1 MTPVEFSGLLPGVR
15 SVRRYRREWLR
26 PDIFA
31 GLTLTALLIPAGMG
45 YAEASGLPPE
55 TGLYATIVPLLV
67 YAVIGPSR
75 TLVLGPDSALAP
87 IIAASIL
94 PLSGGD
100 PDRAVAL
107 AGLLAILMGAALVLA
122 SVARLGFVTDLLSK
136 PIRVG
141 YLNGIALVVIVGQV
155 PKLLGFS
162 VNRDS
167 LIDTARLTVQGL
179 ADGLTDPHA
188 VGIGATSLVLMLTVR
203 RYRRRFP
210 ALLVAVGGSMVVVAF
225 FGWTDQL
232 PVVGPLPEGLPA
244 PALGGLQW
252 SDVSSMIGP
261 ALGIALI
268 TFADTAVLSRAFAAR
283 RGESVDSNH
292 EMAAVGLAR
301 RAAGRRRSPLG
312 FEVLDERARHE
323 LRRGPWTREA
333 DGAAGRNVGQRLAS
347 GAAGLFGG
355 FPTCGSATRPR
366 PPSRRAGG
374 PNSWAWSEPSW

>member
-15 SVRRYRREWLR
+15 SARRYRREWLR
-26 PDIFA
+26 PDLFA
-31 GLTLTALLIPAGMG
+31 GLALTALLIPAGMG

-122 SVARLGFVTDLLSK
+122 AVARLGFVTDLLSK

-188 VGIGATSLVLMLTVR
+188 IAIGATSLVLMLTVR

-232 PVVGPLPEGLPA
+232 PVVGPLPGGLPA
-244 PALGGLQW
+244 PALGGLH
-252 SDVSSMIGP
+252 P
-261 ALGIALI
+261 
-268 TFADTAVLSRAFAAR
+268 
-283 RGESVDSNH
+283 
-292 EMAAVGLAR
+292 
-301 RAAGRRRSPLG
+301 
-312 FEVLDERARHE
+312 
-323 LRRGPWTREA
+323 
-333 DGAAGRNVGQRLAS
+333 
-347 GAAGLFGG
+347 
-355 FPTCGSATRPR
+355 
-366 PPSRRAGG
+366 
-374 PNSWAWSEPSW
+374 